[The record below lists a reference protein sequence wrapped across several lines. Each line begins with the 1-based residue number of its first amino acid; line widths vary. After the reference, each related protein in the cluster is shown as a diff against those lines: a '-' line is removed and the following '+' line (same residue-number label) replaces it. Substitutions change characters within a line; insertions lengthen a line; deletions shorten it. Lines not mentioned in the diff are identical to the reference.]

1 MYSNLC
7 NARISHATGFSRA
20 FACFLSGSQG
30 FSSKRHSERFSSFGL
45 PMRTPDETWGVNSLT
60 IAVVCESWLWQSRSS
75 RRAEPC
81 QDGRRNS
88 RGVFW
93 KGSCRRSSE
102 LYSYEKS
109 VLSRFGP
116 HRLRLGGEGPPRD
129 FDLLSRRRHRF
140 FSLRRKSASFA
151 DLEKSCEFVFHNFSF
166 FICWAIRHP
175 SFSAD
180 GGWLFSVIVVSECK
194 IQMFLSRTTGHERLE
209 SEGRGEMPY
218 GLWRLLSQR
227 KKTCGSDRSCVS

>member
-1 MYSNLC
+1 MSQ
-7 NARISHATGFSRA
+7 ATGFSRA
-20 FACFLSGSQG
+20 FAFFLSGFQG
-30 FSSKRHSERFSSFGL
+30 FSSKRHSERFSSSGL
-45 PMRTPDETWGVNSLT
+45 PMGTPDETWGVNSLT

-93 KGSCRRSSE
+93 KWSCRRSSE

-175 SFSAD
+175 FFLAD
-180 GGWLFSVIVVSECK
+180 GGWLFSVIFDFSADV
-194 IQMFLSRTTGHERLE
+194 
-209 SEGRGEMPY
+209 
-218 GLWRLLSQR
+218 
-227 KKTCGSDRSCVS
+227 

>member
-1 MYSNLC
+1 M
-7 NARISHATGFSRA
+7 
-20 FACFLSGSQG
+20 SQA
-30 FSSKRHSERFSSFGL
+30 SSKRHSERFSSSGL
-45 PMRTPDETWGVNSLT
+45 PMGTPDETWGVNSLT

-93 KGSCRRSSE
+93 KWSCRRSSE

-140 FSLRRKSASFA
+140 FSCVACPPVLLILRRAAS
-151 DLEKSCEFVFHNFSF
+151 SF
-166 FICWAIRHP
+166 FTTFLSSFVGPSVIRL
-175 SFSAD
+175 SRRMAD
-180 GGWLFSVIVVSECK
+180 GSSP
-194 IQMFLSRTTGHERLE
+194 LSSISRRL
-209 SEGRGEMPY
+209 Y
-218 GLWRLLSQR
+218 GFQLSSAQR
-227 KKTCGSDRSCVS
+227 V